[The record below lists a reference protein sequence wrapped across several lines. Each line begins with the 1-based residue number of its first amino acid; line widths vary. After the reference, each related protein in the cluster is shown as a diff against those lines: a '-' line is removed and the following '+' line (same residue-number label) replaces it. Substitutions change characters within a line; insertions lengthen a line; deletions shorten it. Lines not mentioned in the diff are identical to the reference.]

1 MAYQLIRRPT
11 NNMILEFKLISY
23 ESKREKATIKRTT
36 AKWISNGTHL
46 QIAYGKRLG
55 CRVYAIREAVDRE
68 TFITTA
74 PATSIKVEHDRKVI
88 IDAEDGIYTLQLT

>member
-11 NNMILEFKLISY
+11 NNKILEFKLISY
-23 ESKREKATIKRTT
+23 ESKREKATKRTI

-55 CRVYAIREAVDRE
+55 CRIYAIREAVDKE